1 MIPNID
7 ILLLFAIIII
17 LTVAQSVFGVGLLLF
32 GTPSLLL
39 LGYSFTETLSY
50 LIPCSITVSTLQV
63 YSNWNK
69 IGKYRF
75 NVFFYL
81 LPMVAIG
88 LSIII
93 LYTSVVNLYLIIG
106 IMLLVTSVIRLF
118 PQLNDLLGAILA
130 NNFKIGLA
138 VIGLVHGLTNLG
150 GAPLVA
156 ITSSIYNKKTK
167 ILPNIAYAYLTMALV
182 QTIVL
187 AILGNFTFSVIML
200 FLPVCSATVYL
211 VAGKYVFE
219 ITNEKYFKHLMTL
232 IIFLYSL
239 ILIYN
244 AF

>member
-7 ILLLFAIIII
+7 ILLLFVIIII

-50 LIPCSITVSTLQV
+50 LIPCSITVSILQV
-63 YSNWNK
+63 YSNWTQ
-69 IGKYRF
+69 IGTYRF

-81 LPMVAIG
+81 LPMVALG
-88 LSIII
+88 LSII
-93 LYTSVVNLYLIIG
+93 LYTSAFNLYLIIG
-106 IMLLVTSVIRLF
+106 TMLLVTSVVRFF

-167 ILPNIAYAYLTMALV
+167 IQPNIAYAYLTMALV
-182 QTIVL
+182 QIIVL
-187 AILGNFTFSVIML
+187 VIVGDFIFSLVFL
-200 FLPVCSATVYL
+200 LLPVCSAIVYL
-211 VAGKYVFE
+211 VVGKFVFE
-219 ITNEKYFKHLMTL
+219 STNETYFKNLMTL
-232 IIFLYSL
+232 IIFLYGL